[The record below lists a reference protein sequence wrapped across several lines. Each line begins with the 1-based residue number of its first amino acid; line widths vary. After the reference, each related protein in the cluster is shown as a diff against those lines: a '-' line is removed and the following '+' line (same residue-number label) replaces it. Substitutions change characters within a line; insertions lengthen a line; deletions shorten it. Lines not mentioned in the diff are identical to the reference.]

1 MLSVAG
7 ATKKTEVARKNR
19 RQYEDGPK
27 YKTNFTDFTSSYSS
41 SRIRTRT
48 MIMPTFNS
56 GIVQALILIVMTS
69 TDIPVAEIKIIPPQ
83 LQIILPKNFN
93 QRSQQLWIQTC
104 YQTS

>member
-56 GIVQALILIVMTS
+56 GSPSTNTIVMTS